1 MQISQ
6 IFLTDSANKELPPF
20 LEFATGT
27 VKQAFPDLEHTI
39 YDLESLRDFIV
50 KHYDKD
56 IVWAYD
62 KLRPY
67 AYKADLGRYCIL
79 YAIGGWYFD
88 IPIRCTQSLRLDP
101 NLDLLAFRD
110 IQRNSQTTWA
120 CSTAVLFSKPG
131 NDALQIAINSIL
143 QNCKDEYYG
152 ITPLCPTGP
161 TLFGSALAANRARST
176 FIFGDFLELTPQH
189 QQKNRAFIL
198 PDGTIFAWGKPSNG
212 GDLTEIGAEGVNNYN
227 TFWSTREVYAPD

>member
-1 MQISQ
+1 MQVSQ
-6 IFLTDSANKELPPF
+6 IYLTDSTSKELPPF

-27 VKQAFPDLEHTI
+27 IKQAFPDLAHTI
-39 YDLESLRDFIV
+39 YDAETLRDFIV

-88 IPIRCTQSLRLDP
+88 ISIRCTQSLTLDP

-110 IQRNSQTTWA
+110 IQRHSLTCWA
-120 CSTAVLFSKPG
+120 CSNAVLYVKPG
-131 NDALQIAINSIL
+131 NDVLQIAINSIL
-143 QNCKDEYYG
+143 QNCKEEYYG
-152 ITPLCPTGP
+152 LTPLCPTGP
-161 TLFGSALAANRARST
+161 TLFGSALAAGRARAT
-176 FIFGDFLELTPQH
+176 FIYGDHLELTTQH
-189 QQKNRAFIL
+189 EQKNAAFIL
-198 PDGTIFAWGKPSNG
+198 PNGSIFAWGKPCNG
-212 GDLTEIGAEGVNNYN
+212 GDLTAIGGEGVNNYN
-227 TFWSTREVYAPD
+227 TLWSAREVYAPD